1 MTVEPASELP
11 SPAGDPAAP
20 VAPEEPH
27 DENDEQKGTGVVSS
41 PPTKRPPSPFY
52 FQLRQVAAARVCSSL
67 SGPTPALK
75 VRTMSET
82 VERSSLDLRFE
93 GYRLRDEAAEA
104 RLLASI
110 SERGI
115 EEPLGGVD
123 TPQGRVLLDGFRRN
137 RCAAKLGL
145 ECVPYVSWG
154 TDETLG
160 IASLLGEQKGTGV
173 VSSPPTKRP
182 PSPFH
187 FRSAAG
193 WKQGVAREA
202 RGTDRTV
209 AVERAGAGSAPRA
222 RLAAA
227 PPSGGPSARLG
238 RTGTY
243 RAAGGANSTVCG
255 SARRE
260 VVHSVRPPGGRPPP
274 RAAVSP
280 CPDPAARAGCVSRSG
295 SD

>member
-1 MTVEPASELP
+1 M
-11 SPAGDPAAP
+11 
-20 VAPEEPH
+20 
-27 DENDEQKGTGVVSS
+27 
-41 PPTKRPPSPFY
+41 
-52 FQLRQVAAARVCSSL
+52 
-67 SGPTPALK
+67 

-187 FRSAAG
+187 FPEPALTVEPASELPSPAG
-193 WKQGVAREA
+193 
-202 RGTDRTV
+202 D
-209 AVERAGAGSAPRA
+209 P
-222 RLAAA
+222 AA
-227 PPSGGPSARLG
+227 PVAPEEPHDENDEQKGTNKRG
-238 RTGTY
+238 R
-243 RAAGGANSTVCG
+243 G
-255 SARRE
+255 SFPAHRRNDPRPLFIF
-260 VVHSVRPPGGRPPP
+260 VLPPGGSKALRAKLVERTEQWPWSGLGRGLHRARGWLLPPRPVGRPRGWGERVHTAPPEERTRQFAGVRAARSSIRFGRLEGDHRRAPRFHLARTRPP
-274 RAAVSP
+274 AQGA
-280 CPDPAARAGCVSRSG
+280 
-295 SD
+295 